1 MTFMQEVVADSK
13 EIWDQCVASPFVQ
26 ELKSGTLP
34 TEKFK
39 EYMIQDSIYLKH
51 YARIYGQAIYH
62 ASTLRD
68 IQMYYSVLSF
78 VNETEGA
85 VRLDYLKQFGLT
97 DDDIEFIE
105 PLPENKKY
113 IDFMVGVA
121 KEGNSLEILMAVL
134 PCMLS
139 YDYIFGIISNDPI
152 TEHSQYRDFISD
164 YAAPEMSKICQ
175 RWSDFADEK
184 CQGLN
189 SAQKVKLMAIFKE
202 GSLRELDFWKMA
214 YGGDKS
220 E

>member
-34 TEKFK
+34 MEKFK

-51 YARIYGQAIYH
+51 YARIYGQAIYRSS
-62 ASTLRD
+62 ALRD

-78 VNETEGA
+78 VNETEGN
-85 VRLDYLKQFGLT
+85 VRLEYLKQFGLT
-97 DDDIEFIE
+97 DDDIELIE

-113 IDFMVGVA
+113 IDFMVDIA

-139 YDYIFGIISNDPI
+139 YDYIFRIISSDPI
-152 TEHSQYRDFISD
+152 TKHSQYRDFISD
-164 YAAPEMSKICQ
+164 YTAPEMAKICQ
-175 RWSDFADEK
+175 QWSDFADEK
-184 CQGLN
+184 CQQLTN
-189 SAQKVKLMAIFKE
+189 ADKVKLMTIFKK
-202 GSLRELDFWKMA
+202 GSLLELDFWKMA
-214 YGGDKS
+214 DSVK
-220 E
+220 